1 MDYFVRLDGKPY
13 SRADYYANPQ
23 DYRSEFHTRV
33 RLALTLLLQAVLNR
47 SYQIAPYLSLLLNG
61 AGWAPGFPRLM
72 TNDQLAIALEN
83 AQRIGRGRFTC
94 VGDISC
100 DVEVCVLPKGQM
112 SRSAEIDPYSLQ
124 GGLQFMPRPSTLSEP
139 FFKTRPT
146 QLPAHIPSLTMMS
159 VDILPTALPLEASQ
173 HFSNA
178 LVPYLKVLV
187 DEYRDV
193 SISGGAEKHRQALD
207 RATVAR
213 DGVLTESHAW
223 LVEPLS
229 TWKISLGSGGALQA
243 SGSSVVSSSNTIPG
257 VQRKK
262 KVLLLGS
269 GLVAKP
275 TVDEICKRPDLELV
289 IGPF

>member
-1 MDYFVRLDGKPY
+1 
-13 SRADYYANPQ
+13 
-23 DYRSEFHTRV
+23 
-33 RLALTLLLQAVLNR
+33 
-47 SYQIAPYLSLLLNG
+47 
-61 AGWAPGFPRLM
+61 
-72 TNDQLAIALEN
+72 
-83 AQRIGRGRFTC
+83 
-94 VGDISC
+94 
-100 DVEVCVLPKGQM
+100 
-112 SRSAEIDPYSLQ
+112 
-124 GGLQFMPRPSTLSEP
+124 MPRPSTLSEP
-139 FFKTRPT
+139 FFKTRPAE
-146 QLPAHIPSLTMMS
+146 LPAHLPSLTMMS

-178 LVPYLKVLV
+178 LMPYLKVLV
-187 DEYRDV
+187 DEYRDFP
-193 SISGGAEKHRQALD
+193 ISGGAGKHRQALD